1 MSLHLE
7 FLRHGEPAGGPRYRG
22 QTDDPLNE
30 NGWRQMQSA
39 VQDLP
44 ADRWEAVI
52 SSPLRR
58 CREFAEWLARQ
69 RGLPLQLDARLKEI
83 GFGAWEG
90 RTYAELKA
98 EDEEAIRRFYTDP
111 VRHRPPGA
119 EPVAEFRAR
128 VEAALHDL
136 LATYGEGRL
145 LVVAHAGVIRAAIA
159 RVLQVPDRA
168 MMRVRIPYAGR
179 VGIELDGERGDAL
192 LYIR

>member
-1 MSLHLE
+1 MSLLLE

-30 NGWRQMQSA
+30 TGWRQM
-39 VQDLP
+39 
-44 ADRWEAVI
+44 REAVRDYPAERWQAVV

-58 CREFAEWLARQ
+58 CSEFAEWFARS
-69 RGLPLQLDARLKEI
+69 RGLPLHLDERLKEI
-83 GFGAWEG
+83 GFGRWEG
-90 RTYAELKA
+90 RTYDELVA
-98 EDEEAIRRFYTDP
+98 EDEDAVRRFYTDP

-128 VEAALHDL
+128 VTAAVRDL
-136 LATYGEGRL
+136 AARHREGRL
-145 LVVAHAGVIRAAIA
+145 LIVAHAGVIRAAIGH
-159 RVLQVPDRA
+159 VLQVPDRA
-168 MMRVRIPYAGR
+168 MMRIRIPYAGK